1 MCFAPR
7 GANCGS
13 DDGTRALRPC
23 ATAAS
28 DKLARLSKVRPEL
41 QTVAGS
47 PLWQAVIISF
57 GVVLVLFEVVRGW
70 RLGLLRQLVRVAAL
84 AAAYAAAFYGGGLVV
99 PLARPFLK
107 MPDIVLS
114 ILGGA
119 VLALAIYELV
129 ASIGTILF
137 KRSSRQNSNLVRVVY
152 ALSG

>member
-84 AAAYAAAFYGGGLVV
+84 AAALVGCSCKTSG
-99 PLARPFLK
+99 FCF
-107 MPDIVLS
+107 S
-114 ILGGA
+114 
-119 VLALAIYELV
+119 
-129 ASIGTILF
+129 T
-137 KRSSRQNSNLVRVVY
+137 RSSPNRIQ
-152 ALSG
+152 